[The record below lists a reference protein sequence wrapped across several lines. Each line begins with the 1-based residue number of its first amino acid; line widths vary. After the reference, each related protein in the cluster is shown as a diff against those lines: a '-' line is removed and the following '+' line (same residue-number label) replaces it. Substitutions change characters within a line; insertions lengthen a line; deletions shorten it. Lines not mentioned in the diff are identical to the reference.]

1 MRDIN
6 EITREV
12 IDSAYHLH
20 HRLGPGLMESVYRQI
35 LARDLEKRGLR
46 VEQEK
51 LISFQYEGMTI
62 ENGFRV
68 DLLVDRQVVVELKSI
83 ETLAPV
89 HSKQVLTYL
98 RVLDLPVGLLINFGS
113 LSLKQGLQRIANARA
128 TSAESALTAR
138 GPVKHG
144 LTQSQQS

>member
-6 EITREV
+6 EITREIV
-12 IDSAYHLH
+12 DSAYRLH
-20 HRLGPGLMESVYRQI
+20 SRLGPGMLESVYRI
-35 LARDLEKRGLR
+35 VLAKDLERAGFQ

-51 LISFQYEGMTI
+51 SISFKYEGMTI

-68 DLLVDRQVVVELKSI
+68 DLLVDKQVVVELKSI
-83 ETLAPV
+83 ETLAPI

-113 LSLKQGLQRIANARA
+113 VSLKQGLQRIANARA
-128 TSAESALTAR
+128 SSAGVVLTGR
-138 GPVKHG
+138 
-144 LTQSQQS
+144 